1 MSTVSGSRAPHTH
14 APSVQNL
21 PVVWKTGSSCPE
33 SSGSAPGHPSPVGRP
48 ISAPARRSRCF
59 GASSRRRLGD
69 LIRARDGTRGRTTA
83 SQLRTNRHLPW
94 PQPGSHFELL
104 GLQGRVRTTM
114 LGACR
119 LVGIARSGC
128 PTHTALLVRADGAA
142 PTPFVLGTCHYAL
155 RLPPS
160 GQGPLGQRRPPP
172 PDDSPFLVCTASAH
186 SAPPAST
193 STSLLAAGAPL
204 SSYCSLVPSWVPVC
218 LLLSPEC
225 CWAFGRGEAGRM

>member
-1 MSTVSGSRAPHTH
+1 MYLFINSCRSKNRA
-14 APSVQNL
+14 N
-21 PVVWKTGSSCPE
+21 
-33 SSGSAPGHPSPVGRP
+33 
-48 ISAPARRSRCF
+48 
-59 GASSRRRLGD
+59 
-69 LIRARDGTRGRTTA
+69 DGLA
-83 SQLRTNRHLPW
+83 AADQPPPPDVPW
-94 PQPGSHFELL
+94 PQPGAHFELL
-104 GLQGRVRTTM
+104 GLQGRVHTTM

-193 STSLLAAGAPL
+193 STSLLAAGATL
-204 SSYCSLVPSWVPVC
+204 SSYCSLLPSWVPVC

>member
-1 MSTVSGSRAPHTH
+1 MVVAPHTRT
-14 APSVQNL
+14 L
-21 PVVWKTGSSCPE
+21 PASKTFLWF
-33 SSGSAPGHPSPVGRP
+33 GRP
-48 ISAPARRSRCF
+48 AQAAQSPRAVLPDIP
-59 GASSRRRLGD
+59 RRLGGPFPPSTAFPVFRRQFTTT
-69 LIRARDGTRGRTTA
+69 IERSYPRTRRHSRANDGLAAADRPPPPDA
-83 SQLRTNRHLPW
+83 PW
-94 PQPGSHFELL
+94 PQPGAHFELV
-104 GLQGRVRTTM
+104 GLQGRVHTTM

-160 GQGPLGQRRPPP
+160 GQGPLRQRRPPP

-204 SSYCSLVPSWVPVC
+204 SSYCSLLPSWVPVC
-218 LLLSPEC
+218 LILSPDC

>member
-1 MSTVSGSRAPHTH
+1 MEDRLKLPRVLGQCSRTSLAGWAAHFRPSTAFPVFRRQFTTTIGRSYPRTRRHSRA
-14 APSVQNL
+14 N
-21 PVVWKTGSSCPE
+21 
-33 SSGSAPGHPSPVGRP
+33 
-48 ISAPARRSRCF
+48 
-59 GASSRRRLGD
+59 
-69 LIRARDGTRGRTTA
+69 DGLA
-83 SQLRTNRHLPW
+83 AADQPPPPDVPW
-94 PQPGSHFELL
+94 PQPGAHFELV
-104 GLQGRVRTTM
+104 GLQGRVHTTM

-160 GQGPLGQRRPPP
+160 GQGPLRQRRPPP

-204 SSYCSLVPSWVPVC
+204 SSCCSLLPSWVPVC